1 MLTNIKDN
9 FIDAYFI
16 DEDRQNIEV
25 LQKSEDGK
33 KVIPT
38 IIAFEQ
44 PDGTGK
50 TSSGNMEKLKE
61 VMSVDELHER
71 TYQKKKDERK
81 LFEEQLMR
89 IAKKDG
95 MVLDNASKPETLFP
109 LIVKTITEDQE
120 NEDHLFALKLALF
133 EVDKIRDSANVDV
146 KTEMRSG
153 TTKAQVLS
161 AALKLISE

>member
-33 KVIPT
+33 KIIPT
-38 IIAFEQ
+38 IVAFEK
-44 PDGTGK
+44 PDETGK
-50 TSSGNMEKLKE
+50 TSTGNMEKLKE

-95 MVLDNASKPETLFP
+95 LVVGDTTKPEDLFP
-109 LIVKTITEDQE
+109 NVVKAITENLT

-133 EVDKIRDSANVDV
+133 EVDKIRDSENADLKTAMRQGKD
-146 KTEMRSG
+146 KTEI
-153 TTKAQVLS
+153 LIN
-161 AALKLISE
+161 ALKIIAE

>member
-38 IIAFEQ
+38 IIAFEK
-44 PDGTGK
+44 PDETGK
-50 TSSGNMEKLKE
+50 TSTGNMEILKE

-71 TYQKKKDERK
+71 TYQKKQEERK
-81 LFEEQLMR
+81 LFEEQIMR

-95 MVLDNASKPETLFP
+95 LALDGTNKPETLFP
-109 LIVKTITEDQE
+109 IVVKAICDDIN

-133 EVDKIRDSANVDV
+133 EVEKIRNSENAELKTAMRQGKD
-146 KTEMRSG
+146 KTE
-153 TTKAQVLS
+153 VLIN
-161 AALKLISE
+161 ALKIIAE